1 MNRSKGSKPK
11 APRPRAKGPRPRRP
25 APPKHRRYLVPGER
39 AVQELLDHAPE
50 RVKSLWM
57 EKGRSFETLSQR
69 AQALGI
75 EVAMVSKERL
85 AEEVGQG
92 LARGVVAH
100 ASPPVRLPLA
110 QAIAQDQAR
119 NAPDSLF
126 LALDGVGDPQNFGAI
141 LRNAEFFGTQGV
153 IWGADRAAPL
163 SVLAVRASAGASE
176 RVDLVEVP
184 KLTNA
189 LRELKAEGY
198 WIVGTVADDGAQNWG
213 QWLQQDPPQKLVIV
227 MGNEHQGIR
236 PSVRELC
243 DFLVILPRIGA
254 LGSLNV
260 SAATSAILAV
270 YRALR
275 PFCGGSAA
283 DPSPPESTKGS

>member
-1 MNRSKGSKPK
+1 MNRSKISK
-11 APRPRAKGPRPRRP
+11 AKRSRTSSKGERPRRP

-50 RVKSLWM
+50 RVKSLWI
-57 EKGRSFETLSQR
+57 EKGRSFESLTER
-69 AQALGI
+69 AQKLGI
-75 EVAMVSKERL
+75 EVAMVSRDRL
-85 AEEVGQG
+85 AQEAGQG

-100 ASPPVRLPLA
+100 ASAPVRLPLA

-119 NAPDSLF
+119 EAASSLF

-176 RVDLVEVP
+176 RVPLVEVP

-189 LRELKAEGY
+189 LRELKEEGY
-198 WIVGTVADDGAQNWG
+198 WIVGTVADDGALDWG
-213 QWLQQDPPQKLVIV
+213 NWLQQDPPEKLVII

-243 DFLVILPRIGA
+243 DFLVILPRVGA

-260 SAATSAILAV
+260 SAASSAILAV
-270 YRALR
+270 YRAMR
-275 PFCGGSAA
+275 
-283 DPSPPESTKGS
+283 PPESTTTL